1 MSKHLVFPQP
11 IAHSPTKLESRS
23 APQRFR
29 RRLDRWPSGGPW
41 RLATPPAA
49 PAATALDRGR
59 SPPTRAVHGA
69 PVRCRTDARTAH
81 SGRRAI
87 ARRREKKT
95 YTVIIPVVRQNTT
108 HSPQSPPSR
117 QIRNFLQGVPCQ
129 KRHPDKEA
137 CHRSAPCPR
146 LARAPHVASTTSA
159 RGRARCASRPAVHR
173 TSQAASAPLRK
184 SVEGWCPL
192 SERLSS

>member
-69 PVRCRTDARTAH
+69 GAMPQTARTAH

-95 YTVIIPVVRQNTT
+95 YTVIIPVVRQNTQPT
-108 HSPQSPPSR
+108 LHSHHPHVKLEISFKASHARNATP
-117 QIRNFLQGVPCQ
+117 IRKLATG
-129 KRHPDKEA
+129 
-137 CHRSAPCPR
+137 PR
-146 LARAPHVASTTSA
+146 LVLASLAPPTWLVP
-159 RGRARCASRPAVHR
+159 RAREGARVARRDQPYTARLRPR
-173 TSQAASAPLRK
+173 RPR
-184 SVEGWCPL
+184 
-192 SERLSS
+192 